1 MFMPDTCLMFEFK
14 FNSNFGSVTNFF
26 FGGVL
31 ILNQR
36 GYEGGKIGENN
47 IGGRIK

>member
-1 MFMPDTCLMFEFK
+1 MFVPDTFLMFEFK

-26 FGGVL
+26 WGVL

-36 GYEGGKIGENN
+36 GYKGGKIGENN
-47 IGGRIK
+47 IRGRIK